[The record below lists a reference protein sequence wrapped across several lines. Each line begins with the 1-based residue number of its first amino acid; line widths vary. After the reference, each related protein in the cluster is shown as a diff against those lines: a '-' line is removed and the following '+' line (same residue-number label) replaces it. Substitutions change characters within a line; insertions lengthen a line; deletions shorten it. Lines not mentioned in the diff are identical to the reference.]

1 MRPFCP
7 IFLRERTKS
16 AVGKNPSSDFKK
28 EHVHMHL
35 QQNEEREREA
45 HEDFAALL
53 LDVSP
58 NLLEGFGSRDF
69 I

>member
-1 MRPFCP
+1 M
-7 IFLRERTKS
+7 
-16 AVGKNPSSDFKK
+16 GKNPSSDFKK
-28 EHVHMHL
+28 EHVHTHL